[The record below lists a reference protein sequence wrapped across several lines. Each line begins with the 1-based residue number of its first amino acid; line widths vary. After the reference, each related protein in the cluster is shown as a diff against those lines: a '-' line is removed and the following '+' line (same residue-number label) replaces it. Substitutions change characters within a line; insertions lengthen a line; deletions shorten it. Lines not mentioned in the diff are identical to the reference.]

1 MIQLKHDAETDKILK
16 SKLAEKPIIIK
27 IRYRDFLFKKRFTFA
42 LLARGIYQMT
52 FAYLLP
58 IIPLLYQ
65 FLGMTLVEINLSI
78 AGAIICYMA
87 IYPGVY

>member
-1 MIQLKHDAETDKILK
+1 MIQLKHNAETDKILK
-16 SKLAEKPIIIK
+16 GKLAEKPIMTK

-58 IIPLLYQ
+58 IIPLIYQ
-65 FLGMTLVEINLSI
+65 TLGMTLVEINLSV
-78 AGAIICYMA
+78 AGAIMCYMA
-87 IYPGVY
+87 ISPGIY